1 MSSSTITA
9 APAPAVTGV
18 LAQSSFETALRRWA
32 PHGFFANLR
41 KAGWDRFNALPM
53 PRRLDEK
60 WRFANTAEITLEGFA
75 AAPEP
80 DSCVQSR
87 ILEKSHLVDD
97 ASARLVFVDGHLVL
111 NTGISSELTAKGVIF
126 ESLADAV
133 KHRPAL
139 LEKHLLKSGTNLGGD
154 KFLALHQAYA
164 ETGYVLYIPAGVT
177 VEKPFVVYNW
187 TSAPGAAV
195 FPHAL
200 VVAEEN
206 AKVSIVDFFLSD
218 TETAPALAISASDIH
233 AAHGAG
239 VFRKVVQNWNESV
252 HSHQIDCT
260 HAGREAEVT
269 TVAVNLGAKRARF
282 ENAIRINGKAAKV
295 NLYGLTVADN
305 NQEFDQRTFQA
316 HGAPGAYSDLLYK
329 NALLDNARTIF
340 SGMIHVA
347 PDAQQTDA
355 YQTNRNLLLSPD
367 AEANSLPGLEI
378 EANDVKCSHGATTAQ
393 IDESELFYFQA
404 RGIHRETAKELL
416 VFGFFEEIIGKVDSE
431 ELAGVLREFVHS
443 KFRRR
448 ASAVKA

>member
-1 MSSSTITA
+1 MSTLVSPNPSVQITTTEA
-9 APAPAVTGV
+9 FDA
-18 LAQSSFETALRRWA
+18 SLRRWA
-32 PHGFFANLR
+32 SHGFFAALR
-41 KAGWDRFNALPM
+41 KAGWERFNSLAM
-53 PRRLDEK
+53 PRRLDER
-60 WRFANTAEITLEGFA
+60 WRFANTTAITLDGFA
-75 AAPEP
+75 VAPEP
-80 DSCVQSR
+80 SSAVQSA
-87 ILEKSHLVDD
+87 ILAKSHLVDD
-97 ASARLVFVDGHLVL
+97 ATARLVFVDGHLAL
-111 NTGISSELTAKGVIF
+111 NTGIPSELTAKGVIF
-126 ESLADAV
+126 EPLADAV

-164 ETGYVLYIPAGVT
+164 ETGYVLYIPAGV
-177 VEKPFVVYNW
+177 VIEKPFVVYNW
-187 TSAPGAAV
+187 SSAPGAAI

-206 AKVSIVDFFLSD
+206 AKVSVVDFFLSD

-260 HAGREAEVT
+260 HAGRDAEVT

-305 NQEFDQRTFQA
+305 DQEFDQRTFQS

-340 SGMIHVA
+340 SGMIYVA

-431 ELAGVLREFVHS
+431 ELQNVLRDFVHS

>member
-1 MSSSTITA
+1 MSTDTLSKA
-9 APAPAVTGV
+9 APIASPEAFDAA
-18 LAQSSFETALRRWA
+18 LHRWSAHASFVA
-32 PHGFFANLR
+32 LR
-41 KAGWDRFNALPM
+41 KAGWERFNALPM

-60 WRFANTAEITLEGFA
+60 WRFANTSAITLDGFAPA
-75 AAPEP
+75 AAPDTALE
-80 DSCVQSR
+80 SR
-87 ILEKSHLVDD
+87 LMEKSHLVDD
-97 ASARLVFVDGHLVL
+97 ASGRMVFADGHLVL
-111 NTGISSELTAKGVIF
+111 NTGVSPELAAQGVIF
-126 ESLADAV
+126 EPLADAV

-164 ETGYVLYIPAGVT
+164 ETGYVLFVPAGVV

-187 TSAPGAAV
+187 SVAPGAAL
-195 FPHAL
+195 FPHTL
-200 VVAEEN
+200 IVAEEN
-206 AKVSIVDFFLSD
+206 AKVSVVDFFLSD
-218 TETAPALAISASDIH
+218 TDTAPALAVSASDIH
-233 AAHGAG
+233 ASHGAG
-239 VFRKVVQNWNESV
+239 VFRKVVQNWNEQV
-252 HSHQIDCT
+252 QSHQIDCT

-282 ENAIRINGKAAKV
+282 ENAIRINGRAAKV

-305 NQEFDQRTFQA
+305 DQEFDQRTFQD
-316 HGAPGAYSDLLYK
+316 HGAGGAYSDLLYK

-393 IDESELFYFQA
+393 IDESELFYFLA

-416 VFGFFEEIIGKVDSE
+416 VFGFFEEIIEKVDSE
-431 ELAGVLREFVHS
+431 ELQEVLRGFVHS

-448 ASAVKA
+448 AAKA